1 MNIIIIGPQGSG
13 KGTQA
18 LFLTEKFNAQHIE
31 AGRILRKLAKEDTD
45 LGRELNEIMHIK
57 KELASDEII
66 VKALSEEFKNIPKDK
81 GIILDGAPR
90 RIDQIDEVERIFS
103 DSGRKIDKVIYLS
116 VSEKESIERISKR
129 YSCTKCHKH
138 FTIGENISSPDELCD
153 VCNSPIKQREDDT
166 EEGIRKRLSIFH
178 EETYPVVE
186 YYRKKGNLIEIDGMQ
201 TKQEVFDEIVE
212 KIKH

>member
-18 LFLTEKFNAQHIE
+18 LFLSEKFNAEHIE
-31 AGRILRKLAKEDTD
+31 VGRILRKLAKEDND

-66 VKALSEEFKNIPKDK
+66 VKALAEEFKNVSPEKS
-81 GIILDGAPR
+81 IILDGAPR
-90 RIDQIDEVERIFS
+90 RIDQIEDVEKVFS
-103 DSGRKIDKVIYLS
+103 DSRRKIDKVIYLS

-129 YSCTKCHKH
+129 YSCAKCHKH
-138 FTIGENISSPDELCD
+138 FTIGENLSSPNDLCD

-186 YYRKKGNLIEIDGMQ
+186 YYRNKGNLIEIDGMQ
-201 TKQEVFDEIVE
+201 SKKEVFDEVLD
-212 KIKH
+212 KIES